1 MTEYHKEITLIR
13 KEDDSELIAII
24 KDASWRNFNEFY
36 WFNHVPMGDEK
47 QSTGIVP
54 LELYEPIAKVHE
66 GKPVYELMSGYKV
79 KKWE

>member
-1 MTEYHKEITLIR
+1 
-13 KEDDSELIAII
+13 
-24 KDASWRNFNEFY
+24 
-36 WFNHVPMGDEK
+36 MGDEK

-66 GKPVYELMSGYKV
+66 GKPVYQLMSGYKV